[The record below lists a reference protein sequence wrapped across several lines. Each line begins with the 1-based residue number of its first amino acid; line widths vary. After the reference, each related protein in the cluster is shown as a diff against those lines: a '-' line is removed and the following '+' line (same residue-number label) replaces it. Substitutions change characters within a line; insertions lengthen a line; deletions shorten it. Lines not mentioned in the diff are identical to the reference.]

1 MPVKWPVNTNT
12 SVGSVNLFSLN
23 IDLDFGGLDFGSHI
37 NKKPRLYK
45 NEKYSLNGVIRIN
58 YIIETNSKNWNTVS
72 FWIFQHDN
80 MWDIIFEIYLS
91 ILNESV

>member
-1 MPVKWPVNTNT
+1 MASEHKHFRRECKPV
-12 SVGSVNLFSLN
+12 FID

-37 NKKPRLYK
+37 HKKPQPYK

-58 YIIETNSKNWNTVS
+58 YIIETNSKNWKTVS
-72 FWIFQHDN
+72 FWFSQHDN

-91 ILNESV
+91 ILNESE

>member
-1 MPVKWPVNTNT
+1 MPAKWPANTNT

-37 NKKPRLYK
+37 HKKPRLYK

-58 YIIETNSKNWNTVS
+58 YIIETNSNNWKTVS
-72 FWIFQHDN
+72 FWRSQHDN
-80 MWDIIFEIYLS
+80 VRDIIFEI
-91 ILNESV
+91 